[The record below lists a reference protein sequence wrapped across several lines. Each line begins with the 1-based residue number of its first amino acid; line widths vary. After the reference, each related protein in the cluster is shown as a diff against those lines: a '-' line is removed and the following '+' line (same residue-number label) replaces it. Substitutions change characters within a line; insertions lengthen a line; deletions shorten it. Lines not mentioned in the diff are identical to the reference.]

1 MAHLLQYRYIVKAV
15 CLSVLVAML
24 GVVGTASAV
33 IRSPFPSRPSP
44 PFQGRY
50 VMIGNDSMMALPK
63 PVIPA
68 PSR

>member
-1 MAHLLQYRYIVKAV
+1 LLQYRYIVKAV

-24 GVVGTASAV
+24 GVGNASAV

-44 PFQGRY
+44 PYQGRY
-50 VMIGNDSMMALPK
+50 MMIGNDSMTALPK
-63 PVIPA
+63 PVKLA

>member
-1 MAHLLQYRYIVKAV
+1 MQYQYIVKAV
-15 CLSVLVAML
+15 SISVLVAML
-24 GVVGTASAV
+24 GLVGNASAV

-44 PFQGRY
+44 PYQGRY

-63 PVIPA
+63 PVTPA